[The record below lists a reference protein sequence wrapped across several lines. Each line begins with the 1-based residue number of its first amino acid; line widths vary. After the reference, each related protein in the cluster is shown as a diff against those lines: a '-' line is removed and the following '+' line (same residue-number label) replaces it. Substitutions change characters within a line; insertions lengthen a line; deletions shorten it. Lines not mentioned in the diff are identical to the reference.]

1 MGAAVH
7 GNALLLVLSIYLMLG
22 VGAGFLSGL
31 FGAGG
36 GLVMV
41 PGLVFLFQWESMD
54 PAVAMHVAVGTSLAA
69 MVPLALRSLLSH
81 MQHQVSFFSVY
92 EKMAP
97 GVFVGVVMG
106 GLPVT
111 GAADSGVN
119 AGIIH
124 KPSSFGSSM
133 TSSPH
138 DFFWSWL
145 ASKPRPMPISFSRHA
160 CESPASTASF
170 DAIMGLSV

>member
-106 GLPVT
+106 GVLAHYVHSSLLEIIFGLFVIVMGVMLLRGRHSTKQTNLP
-111 GAADSGVN
+111 G
-119 AGIIH
+119 
-124 KPSSFGSSM
+124 M
-133 TSSPH
+133 
-138 DFFWSWL
+138 L
-145 ASKPRPMPISFSRHA
+145 
-160 CESPASTASF
+160 
-170 DAIMGLSV
+170 